1 MASRAVNA
9 LSVEGATALVNRAA
23 AGRALGVVLMFLPET
38 EEDPEAY
45 TMVVCG
51 MIYVRQGGFMVV
63 MPFDE
68 TVRETVLSM
77 SQMEDDEPAFFHG
90 NVGVETPRNKK
101 MGEAECYLVDFPW
114 SWVKHFVGSS
124 SVRSGDLQA
133 QRALQFKK
141 DGQLLRAGKLAAYAQ
156 ADTWIASTMPDLVAQ
171 DYLTGEEAGYA
182 SEELLEL
189 AGEASPTVE
198 EDPEVPRLQHRIRE
212 LEAMVEQNKKLQ
224 QAVPRAGATSKA
236 PALFGGGPPPGPLS
250 SQDWVKLNR
259 LAGPPPRASHAEAR
273 RQKVTTG
280 VMDADNSYVALER
293 EVEEEGQNSAL
304 PPAFDLEALKQTAD
318 PMQQLMV
325 SQLQQNQILLQKL
338 IAPRHSDPMLSL
350 LDGGS
355 ASGSGGN
362 SGIRG
367 CLARDAFVRS
377 MEDLP
382 QIAQT
387 VEANA
392 AKELGISQDR
402 IDMSL
407 MRRYVERRM
416 PLAESR
422 LLTYISF
429 LLADAWSTGYGS
441 GNIELMGAVSKML
454 VFVEQTCLDSGRT
467 QLSWLLT
474 GLQDPPFQIL
484 VSNKKRVGL
493 QPFSRLAAPI
503 WLSAN
508 LAYVKDLDTLES
520 KVLAVGKAGK
530 GTVDDVTTD
539 PDAPVKPKK
548 PPKTPKK
555 AGGGK
560 GQKGQEGSSAETT

>member
-1 MASRAVNA
+1 MNA

-77 SQMEDDEPAFFHG
+77 SQMETEEPAFFHG
-90 NVGVETPRNKK
+90 TVGVETPRNKK

-114 SWVKHFVGSS
+114 GWVKHFVGSS

-133 QRALQFKK
+133 QRALQFRK
-141 DGQLLRAGKLAAYAQ
+141 DGQLLRAGKLSAYTL
-156 ADTWIASTMPDLVAQ
+156 ADAWIASTMPELVAQ
-171 DYLTGEEAGYA
+171 DYLTGKEAGYA
-182 SEELLEL
+182 SEELQEL
-189 AGEASPTVE
+189 VGDATPTVE
-198 EDPEVPRLQHRIRE
+198 EDPEVSRLQHRIRE
-212 LEAMVEQNKKLQ
+212 LEAMVGQSSRLQ

-236 PALFGGGPPPGPLS
+236 PALFGGGPPAGPLS

-273 RQKVTTG
+273 RHKVTSG
-280 VMDADNSYVALER
+280 VMEADNSYVALER
-293 EVEEEGQNSAL
+293 EVEEEEGQTSSL
-304 PPAFDLEALKQTAD
+304 QPAFDLEALKQTAD

-382 QIAQT
+382 KIAQT

-402 IDMSL
+402 IDMTL

-429 LLADAWSTGYGS
+429 LLADAWSTGYSS
-441 GNIELMGAVSKML
+441 GNIELMGAVAKML

-484 VSNKKRVGL
+484 MSNKKRVGL

-530 GTVDDVTTD
+530 GTADEVTTD

-555 AGGGK
+555 PGGGK
-560 GQKGQEGSSAETT
+560 GQKGQEGSSTETT